1 MRIEFPDKFSCDL
14 DKIHHKSVKKST
26 LKIIE
31 QLERA
36 TSFSEISTIKKLT
49 GFRSAYRIRIG
60 DYRIGI
66 LVEGNV
72 I

>member
-14 DKIHHKSVKKST
+14 DKIYHKSVKKST

-36 TSFSEISTIKKLT
+36 TSFSEIPTIKKLT